1 MPHKNTR
8 WHSHPENGDRCWRVF
23 FSAIQQKETVGGSSV
38 DILNLL
44 SKFKCGTIIKTVF
57 QGKPEWQSG
66 KIEDFMEKIRGT

>member
-1 MPHKNTR
+1 M
-8 WHSHPENGDRCWRVF
+8 EIDAGGCF

-57 QGKPEWQSG
+57 QGMSEWQSG